1 MTIEE
6 LVDEAMCICDQSDD
20 IQFQHDE
27 ARRRFYNLFHS
38 LKDRGILIIS
48 NREEVK

>member
-6 LVDEAMCICDQSDD
+6 LVDEAMLICEQSDD

-27 ARRRFYNLFHS
+27 ARRRFYNLFNM
-38 LKDRGILIIS
+38 LVDRKVIIIKGK
-48 NREEVK
+48 EE